1 MPPVFYSFKLENS
14 KKMKILSMQLFLVVI
29 LAMAV
34 NAAWKS
40 GNNGLVNWDYNCDF
54 HEPKFPAIDTKPSN
68 ADQCGGVCIAN
79 PRCKYFVHRDGRCW
93 LKGGPRSS
101 GDKGRSRHAGAICG
115 FVFDRTWELRSSW
128 HSLVSKCSFNKR
140 DFPNPKRCNY
150 LLNSVI
156 HIVYI
161 SG

>member
-1 MPPVFYSFKLENS
+1 
-14 KKMKILSMQLFLVVI
+14 MQLFLVVI

-101 GDKGRSRHAGAICG
+101 GDKENHVKLVLFAA
-115 FVFDRTWELRSSW
+115 SS
-128 HSLVSKCSFNKR
+128 LIALEN
-140 DFPNPKRCNY
+140 
-150 LLNSVI
+150 
-156 HIVYI
+156 
-161 SG
+161 